1 MGKTKLLEELSQ
13 VLKEPT
19 LNKAKVIFEECD
31 QFRYGFSSDE
41 VSRQAVLSKL
51 KEVLSELN
59 E

>member
-1 MGKTKLLEELSQ
+1 MGKIKLLGELSQ
-13 VLKEPT
+13 VIKEQT
-19 LNKAKVIFEECD
+19 LNKAKTIFDECD
-31 QFRYGFSSDE
+31 QLRYGFSSDT